1 MLGILWKDL
10 KALKAAIFILIGI
23 LAAVTVIAIFN
34 LERLDHFSILFN
46 GISAELPFS
55 FTLMPW
61 LALILEQQEETN
73 AC

>member
-46 GISAELPFS
+46 GISAELPFFS
-55 FTLMPW
+55 L
-61 LALILEQQEETN
+61 
-73 AC
+73 